1 MSAGKCISGDAYLD
15 AAQKQ
20 ADAIKRQAV
29 AEAALNIA
37 LALWQ
42 RNSSKSVASMQQKI
56 AKRNI
61 KLAREVFDHATKF
74 WPCQESLVKQAFGEA
89 KAPIQSDAL
98 AAQYRGFG
106 TKAMGE
112 GREDWFNDAKRHCF
126 YVSPCDV
133 ARWDRIASATDAD
146 LITFG
151 DRQAE
156 ARAQTLNDRRYERMV
171 SALAL
176 GKGIIRDVDSFH
188 RISGEAGMSAAG
200 LLQGSLN
207 SGLEAVGYHMRRDR
221 TVRWDASNPNYRLP
235 YRVQRSGG
243 NTEAPADY
251 DVIIGTAK
259 DEPIEIGG
267 CIKPTREEMAR
278 NPQAYKDYLV
288 CSGRYK

>member
-1 MSAGKCISGDAYLD
+1 MAAGKCISGKAYLE
-15 AAQKQ
+15 AADKQ
-20 ADAIKRQAV
+20 VDAIKRQAV

-42 RNSSKSVASMQQKI
+42 RNSSKSVANMQQKI

-61 KLAREVFDHATKF
+61 KLAREAFDHATKF
-74 WPCQESLVKQAFGEA
+74 WPCQESLVKQAFGES
-89 KAPIQSDAL
+89 KAPTQSDAL
-98 AAQYRGFG
+98 AAQYKGFG

-112 GREDWFNDAKRHCF
+112 GREDWFNDAERHCF
-126 YVSPCDV
+126 NVGPCDI

-146 LITFG
+146 LISFG

-156 ARAQTLNDRRYERMV
+156 ARSQTLNDRRYERMV
-171 SALAL
+171 TALAL

-188 RISGEAGMSAAG
+188 KIHGAAGLSAAG
-200 LLQGSLN
+200 MLQASLN

-221 TVRWDASNPNYRLP
+221 TVRWDSSNPNYRIP
-235 YRVQRSGG
+235 YRVHRSKGDAG
-243 NTEAPADY
+243 PPTGY

-267 CIKPTREEMAR
+267 CVKPTKEEMAR
-278 NPQAYKDYLV
+278 NPKAYQDYLI